1 MTYKAAFMGALLS
14 CALIGCTAS
23 DAPRPSADEITEIA
37 LSDVPADVRSV
48 VMSASPD
55 FEMEEVVKKVR
66 DGRTYFD
73 VEGELPNG
81 DEIEFDVLMT
91 DSGPE
96 IVEIQRDLLLTA
108 VPKPVRDVL
117 DEGNSD
123 DLKVVRVIE
132 SRQAGGDIIIYEFF
146 VDGHPSDP
154 RFEVS
159 VSGDNPPQAPKDAV
173 ETLTVDSA
181 CRFTADLSI

>member
-1 MTYKAAFMGALLS
+1 MIYKTMLMGALLS
-14 CALIGCTAS
+14 SALIGCSAS
-23 DAPRPSADEITEIA
+23 DTARATAGTITEVK
-37 LSDVPADVRSV
+37 LSDVPLDVMAV

-55 FEMEEVVKKVR
+55 FKMVEVVKKIR

-91 DSGPE
+91 NSGPE
-96 IVEIQRDLLLTA
+96 IVEIQRDLPLKD

-117 DEGNSD
+117 NVANFDS
-123 DLKVVRVIE
+123 LRVVRVIE
-132 SRQAGGDIIIYEFF
+132 SKQADGDTIIFEFF
-146 VDGHPSDP
+146 VADDPSDP

-159 VSGDNPPQAPKDAV
+159 TSGGEPAK
-173 ETLTVDSA
+173 L
-181 CRFTADLSI
+181 LSTRWKH